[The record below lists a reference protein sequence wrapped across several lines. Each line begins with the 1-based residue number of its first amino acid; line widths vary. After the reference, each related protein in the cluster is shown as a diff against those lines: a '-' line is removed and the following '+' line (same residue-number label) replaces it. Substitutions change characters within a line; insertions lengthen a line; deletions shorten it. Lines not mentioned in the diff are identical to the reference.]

1 LIETGSSIVADA
13 SGELVA
19 MDFYTDFPKW
29 LRSFLEYL
37 EHEREASPKT
47 IEAYEGDL
55 VDLYRIL
62 KSERLVLAGTH
73 DDLYALRRYL
83 HTLSEQTAHPT
94 QKGNTKTMKASSI
107 GRKLAAVRSFVK
119 FLVKQGIFEFNAAR
133 LLKTPKAEKNLPNV
147 VSERAMADVLNKDEG
162 GGMKDEGRK
171 MTDENDSSLHPSSF
185 TPHPSLSLRDRAVI
199 ELLYSSG
206 LRRSELCSIDLSEL
220 DLKARTVR
228 VIGKGSKQRIVPIG
242 AKAVTAIKEYL
253 AHRSISPSL
262 RRRGPGGGL
271 EDTHALFLLKNGKRL
286 TPRMVYD
293 IVSKAFANQPDMPR
307 AHPHMLRHTTATH
320 LLDHGADLRAVKE
333 ILGHESLRTTQRYTH
348 LTIERMRSV
357 YDQAHPRSGT
367 EP

>member
-1 LIETGSSIVADA
+1 
-13 SGELVA
+13 
-19 MDFYTDFPKW
+19 MDFYTDFPRW

-62 KSERLVLAGTH
+62 KSERLVLAGSH

-83 HTLSEQTAHPT
+83 HTLSEQLSHPD
-94 QKGNTKTMKASSI
+94 QKGNIKTIKASSI

-119 FLVKQGIFEFNAAR
+119 FLVKQGVFEFNAAR

-147 VSERAMADVLNKDEG
+147 VSERAMADVLSKKNEDVAEP
-162 GGMKDEGRK
+162 
-171 MTDENDSSLHPSSF
+171 LAP
-185 TPHPSLSLRDRAVI
+185 LSVRDRAVL

-220 DLKARTVR
+220 DLNARTVR
-228 VIGKGSKQRIVPIG
+228 VLGKGSKQRIVPIG
-242 AKAVTAIKEYL
+242 TKAVEAIKAYL
-253 AHRSISPSL
+253 AERKNPLSNSHAFL
-262 RRRGPGGGL
+262 RRGLGGGGD
-271 EDTHALFLLKNGKRL
+271 EQPLFLLKNGKRL

-293 IVSKAFANQPDMPR
+293 IVSKAFAHQPDMPR

-348 LTIERMRSV
+348 LTVERMKSV

>member
-1 LIETGSSIVADA
+1 
-13 SGELVA
+13 
-19 MDFYTDFPKW
+19 MDFYSDFPRW
-29 LRSFLEYL
+29 LRAFLEYL
-37 EHEREASPKT
+37 EHERESSPKT

-62 KSERLVLAGTH
+62 KSERLVLAGSH

-83 HTLSEQTAHPT
+83 QVLSTQSTDKKSQHTVH
-94 QKGNTKTMKASSI
+94 MKASSI

-133 LLKTPKAEKNLPNV
+133 LLKTPKAEKNLPDV
-147 VSERAMADVLNKDEG
+147 VSERAMADVLSVKNKEAA
-162 GGMKDEGRK
+162 E
-171 MTDENDSSLHPSSF
+171 SIQ
-185 TPHPSLSLRDRAVI
+185 PSLSLRDRAVI

-206 LRRSELCSIDLSEL
+206 LRRSELCSIDRSEL

-242 AKAVTAIKEYL
+242 AKAVEAIKAYL
-253 AHRSISPSL
+253 AERKNPLPFEEEAHRSRSGAMGRSDA
-262 RRRGPGGGL
+262 
-271 EDTHALFLLKNGKRL
+271 EALFLLKNGSRL

-293 IVSKAFANQPDMPR
+293 IVSKAFAHQPDMRR

-348 LTIERMRSV
+348 LTVERMKSV

>member
-1 LIETGSSIVADA
+1 
-13 SGELVA
+13 
-19 MDFYTDFPKW
+19 MDFYSDFPRW

-62 KSERLVLAGTH
+62 KSERLVLSGSH

-83 HTLSEQTAHPT
+83 HTLSEQRSHPE
-94 QKGNTKTMKASSI
+94 QKGNIKTIKASSI

-147 VSERAMADVLNKDEG
+147 VSERAMADVLRKDEDPSGKDEG
-162 GGMKDEGRK
+162 GRVKDEGWEGK
-171 MTDENDSSLHPSSF
+171 EEENLFPHPSSF
-185 TPHPSLSLRDRAVI
+185 IPHPSLSLRDRAVL

-220 DLKARTVR
+220 DLKAGTVR
-228 VIGKGSKQRIVPIG
+228 VLGKGSKQRIVPIG
-242 AKAVTAIKEYL
+242 AKAIEAIKMYL
-253 AHRSISPSL
+253 AEQTPPSL
-262 RRRGPGGGL
+262 RRRGLGGGD
-271 EDTHALFLLKNGKRL
+271 DTQPLFLLKNGKRL

-293 IVSKAFANQPDMPR
+293 IVSKAFADQPDMPR

-348 LTIERMRSV
+348 LTVERMKSV

>member
-1 LIETGSSIVADA
+1 
-13 SGELVA
+13 
-19 MDFYTDFPKW
+19 MDFYSDFPKW

-62 KSERLVLAGTH
+62 KSERLLLAGSH

-83 HTLSEQTAHPT
+83 HVLSEQTTHHPASPL
-94 QKGNTKTMKASSI
+94 KGRGDGNVKNGKENKLKASSI

-147 VSERAMADVLNKDEG
+147 VSERAMADVLAREKDEG
-162 GGMKDEGRK
+162 RRMKDEGEESSY
-171 MTDENDSSLHPSSF
+171 ENPS
-185 TPHPSLSLRDRAVI
+185 SLSLRDRAVL

-228 VIGKGSKQRIVPIG
+228 VLGKGSKQRIVPIG
-242 AKAVTAIKEYL
+242 TKAVEAIKEYL
-253 AHRSISPSL
+253 KERKNPLPLGGEGSV
-262 RRRGPGGGL
+262 RGRFDPN
-271 EDTHALFLLKNGKRL
+271 ALFLLKNGKRL

-348 LTIERMRSV
+348 LTVERMKSV

>member
-1 LIETGSSIVADA
+1 
-13 SGELVA
+13 
-19 MDFYTDFPKW
+19 MDFYSDFPKW
-29 LRSFLEYL
+29 LRAFLEYL
-37 EHEREASPKT
+37 EHERDASPKT

-62 KSERLVLAGTH
+62 KSERLVLAGSH

-83 HTLSEQTAHPT
+83 HTLSEQLSHPD
-94 QKGNTKTMKASSI
+94 QKGNIKTIKASSI

-147 VSERAMADVLNKDEG
+147 VSERAMADVLSNKNDEVI
-162 GGMKDEGRK
+162 EPLASR
-171 MTDENDSSLHPSSF
+171 SV
-185 TPHPSLSLRDRAVI
+185 RARAVL

-228 VIGKGSKQRIVPIG
+228 VLGKGSKQRIVPIG
-242 AKAVTAIKEYL
+242 TKAVEAIKEYL
-253 AHRSISPSL
+253 KERQNPL
-262 RRRGPGGGL
+262 PLGGEGRVGGRY
-271 EDTHALFLLKNGKRL
+271 DPQALFLLKNGKRI

-293 IVSKAFANQPDMPR
+293 IVSKAFAHQPDMPR

-348 LTIERMRSV
+348 LTVERMKSV

>member
-1 LIETGSSIVADA
+1 
-13 SGELVA
+13 
-19 MDFYTDFPKW
+19 MDFYSDFPRW

-62 KSERLVLAGTH
+62 KSERLVLTGTH

-83 HTLSEQTAHPT
+83 HTLSEQRSHPY
-94 QKGNTKTMKASSI
+94 QKGNIKTIKASSI

-119 FLVKQGIFEFNAAR
+119 FLVKQEIFEFNAAR
-133 LLKTPKAEKNLPNV
+133 LLKTPKAEKNLPSV
-147 VSERAMADVLNKDEG
+147 VSERAMSDVLSEKKDEAI
-162 GGMKDEGRK
+162 ESLP
-171 MTDENDSSLHPSSF
+171 SSLSA
-185 TPHPSLSLRDRAVI
+185 RDRAVL

-206 LRRSELCSIDLSEL
+206 LRRSELCSIDITEL

-242 AKAVTAIKEYL
+242 TKAVEAIKSYL
-253 AHRSISPSL
+253 NSPSYAAE
-262 RRRGPGGGL
+262 RSRRGQASPTMRGGGSPS
-271 EDTHALFLLKNGKRL
+271 DAQALFLLKNGKRL

-348 LTIERMRSV
+348 LTVERMKSV

>member
-1 LIETGSSIVADA
+1 
-13 SGELVA
+13 
-19 MDFYTDFPKW
+19 MDFYSDFPRW

-62 KSERLVLAGTH
+62 KSEHLVLTGTH

-83 HTLSEQTAHPT
+83 HTLSEQLSHPD
-94 QKGNTKTMKASSI
+94 QKGNIKTIKASSI

-147 VSERAMADVLNKDEG
+147 VSERAMSDVLSEKKDEG
-162 GGMKDEGRK
+162 NESLP
-171 MTDENDSSLHPSSF
+171 SSLSV
-185 TPHPSLSLRDRAVI
+185 RDRAVL

-206 LRRSELCSIDLSEL
+206 LRRSELCSIDLTEL

-242 AKAVTAIKEYL
+242 TKAVAAIKEYL
-253 AHRSISPSL
+253 SERNSPSL
-262 RRRGPGGGL
+262 RRRGPGGGP
-271 EDTHALFLLKNGKRL
+271 DTNALFLLKNGKRI

-348 LTIERMRSV
+348 LTVERMKSV

>member
-1 LIETGSSIVADA
+1 
-13 SGELVA
+13 
-19 MDFYTDFPKW
+19 M
-29 LRSFLEYL
+29 
-37 EHEREASPKT
+37 KT
-47 IEAYEGDL
+47 I
-55 VDLYRIL
+55 
-62 KSERLVLAGTH
+62 
-73 DDLYALRRYL
+73 
-83 HTLSEQTAHPT
+83 
-94 QKGNTKTMKASSI
+94 KASSI

-119 FLVKQGIFEFNAAR
+119 FLVKQGIFAFNAAR
-133 LLKTPKAEKNLPNV
+133 LLKTPKAEKHLPNV
-147 VSERAMADVLNKDEG
+147 VSERAMADVLRKDEG
-162 GGMKDEGRK
+162 ERMKDEG
-171 MTDENDSSLHPSSF
+171 NSSPPSSFILHPSSLGEF
-185 TPHPSLSLRDRAVI
+185 PHPSLSTRDRAVL

-228 VIGKGSKQRIVPIG
+228 VLGKGSKQRIVPIG
-242 AKAVTAIKEYL
+242 TKAVEAIKAYL
-253 AHRSISPSL
+253 NSPSYGAE
-262 RRRGPGGGL
+262 RNRRGLGGGGAG
-271 EDTHALFLLKNGKRL
+271 EQPLFLLKNGKRL

-348 LTIERMRSV
+348 LTVERMKSV

>member
-1 LIETGSSIVADA
+1 
-13 SGELVA
+13 
-19 MDFYTDFPKW
+19 MDFYSDFPRW

-62 KSERLVLAGTH
+62 KSERLVLAGSH

-83 HTLSEQTAHPT
+83 HTLSEQLSHPG
-94 QKGNTKTMKASSI
+94 QKGNVKTIKASSI

-133 LLKTPKAEKNLPNV
+133 LLKTPKAEKNLPSV
-147 VSERAMADVLNKDEG
+147 VSERAMADVLSEKKDEVF
-162 GGMKDEGRK
+162 EPLP
-171 MTDENDSSLHPSSF
+171 SSLSV
-185 TPHPSLSLRDRAVI
+185 RDRAVI

-206 LRRSELCSIDLSEL
+206 LRRSELCSIDLTEL

-228 VIGKGSKQRIVPIG
+228 VLGKGSKQRIVPIG
-242 AKAVTAIKEYL
+242 TKAAEAIKEYL
-253 AHRSISPSL
+253 AERKNPLLNSPAFS
-262 RRRGPGGGL
+262 RRGASSAMLPGGGSG
-271 EDTHALFLLKNGKRL
+271 DMQALFLLKNGKRL

-348 LTIERMRSV
+348 LTVERMKSV

>member
-1 LIETGSSIVADA
+1 LGGGRT
-13 SGELVA
+13 
-19 MDFYTDFPKW
+19 MDFYSDFPKW

-62 KSERLVLAGTH
+62 KSEHLVLAGTH
-73 DDLYALRRYL
+73 DDLFALRRYL
-83 HTLSEQTAHPT
+83 HVLSEQTTPPPT
-94 QKGNTKTMKASSI
+94 SPLKGRGAGSVKNGKENKLKASSI

-147 VSERAMADVLNKDEG
+147 VSERAMADVLARGKDEG
-162 GGMKDEGRK
+162 GRMKDEGK
-171 MTDENDSSLHPSSF
+171 ASQTSSF
-185 TPHPSLSLRDRAVI
+185 ILPTLSLSARDRAVL

-228 VIGKGSKQRIVPIG
+228 VLGKGSKQRIVPIG
-242 AKAVTAIKEYL
+242 TKAVEAIKEYL
-253 AHRSISPSL
+253 AERQNPLLNSPAFL
-262 RRRGPGGGL
+262 RRGLGGGSA
-271 EDTHALFLLKNGKRL
+271 DAQPLFLLKNGKRL

-348 LTIERMRSV
+348 LTVERMKSV

>member
-1 LIETGSSIVADA
+1 
-13 SGELVA
+13 
-19 MDFYTDFPKW
+19 MDFYSDFPRW

-62 KSERLVLAGTH
+62 KSERLVLAGSH

-83 HTLSEQTAHPT
+83 HTLSEQLSHPE
-94 QKGNTKTMKASSI
+94 QKGNIKTIKASSI

-147 VSERAMADVLNKDEG
+147 VSERAMADVLSKENPPLLKKEG
-162 GGMKDEGRK
+162 AGGW
-171 MTDENDSSLHPSSF
+171 
-185 TPHPSLSLRDRAVI
+185 LSLRDRAVL

-206 LRRSELCSIDLSEL
+206 LRRSELCSIDRSEL
-220 DLKARTVR
+220 DLKAGTVR
-228 VIGKGSKQRIVPIG
+228 VLGKGSKQRIVPIG
-242 AKAVTAIKEYL
+242 AKAVEAIKEYL
-253 AHRSISPSL
+253 SVCNSPSL
-262 RRRGPGGGL
+262 RRRVQGGGL
-271 EDTHALFLLKNGKRL
+271 EDANALFLLKNGKRL

-348 LTIERMRSV
+348 LTVERMKSV

>member
-1 LIETGSSIVADA
+1 
-13 SGELVA
+13 
-19 MDFYTDFPKW
+19 MDFYTDFPRW

-62 KSERLVLAGTH
+62 KSERMVLSGTH
-73 DDLYALRRYL
+73 DDLYALRRYV
-83 HTLSEQTAHPT
+83 HTLSEQTIPHPGSP
-94 QKGNTKTMKASSI
+94 KGRGEVRMTVGNVKTLKASSI

-147 VSERAMADVLNKDEG
+147 VSERAMANVLAGNSAG
-162 GGMKDEGRK
+162 P
-171 MTDENDSSLHPSSF
+171 T
-185 TPHPSLSLRDRAVI
+185 PSLKKRGSMEEARDRAVL

-220 DLKARTVR
+220 DLKANTVR
-228 VIGKGSKQRIVPIG
+228 VLGKGSKQRIVPIG
-242 AKAVTAIKEYL
+242 AKAVEAIKEYL
-253 AHRSISPSL
+253 KERKNSSLSSPAFP
-262 RRRGPGGGL
+262 RRGLGGGSG
-271 EDTHALFLLKNGKRL
+271 DTQALFLLKNGNRL

-293 IVSKAFANQPDMPR
+293 IVSKAFAHEPDMPH

-348 LTIERMRSV
+348 LTVERMKSV

-367 EP
+367 EPS